1 MNYTEIKNTALGY
14 SDRVKD
20 VEVLANFDNFLRIV
34 ESQVNKQLDVRE
46 MAVRTR
52 LSTTPGQEYVGLP
65 PDFKA
70 LRDIEYTASNA
81 PGVVT
86 LEYLSPK
93 QANDAKN
100 QGYKSTQFYTIIADQ
115 IQLIP
120 ASDVGVI
127 EIIYARNLP
136 ALTPTANFNWL
147 SDDYPEVYIFGL
159 CTEIAAFAKDAPAL
173 AIWEQRFQ
181 GALGM
186 LRDDDAVSRWS
197 GTSLRVRLG

>member
-1 MNYTEIKNTALGY
+1 M
-14 SDRVKD
+14 
-20 VEVLANFDNFLRIV
+20 
-34 ESQVNKQLDVRE
+34 
-46 MAVRTR
+46 
-52 LSTTPGQEYVGLP
+52 
-65 PDFKA
+65 
-70 LRDIEYTASNA
+70 
-81 PGVVT
+81 VT

-136 ALTPTANFNWL
+136 ALTPTADFNWL